1 MVLRLTLCSSDY
13 SRVILDS
20 LQKKV
25 KWWGEGG
32 GGGGGGGGEELML
45 FFTSGTQN
53 VWFVANSIYNRLK
66 GEKN

>member
-32 GGGGGGGGEELML
+32 EELKL

>member
-20 LQKKV
+20 LPKKV

-32 GGGGGGGGEELML
+32 GEELML
-45 FFTSGTQN
+45 LFTSGTQN